1 MKTLQIRNVSGKP
14 ANPSCQ
20 KIYIYIYRP
29 ERINLAEE
37 ESNSLLTN
45 CKEVEKEL
53 NNFFVNAIG
62 PVGKK

>member
-1 MKTLQIRNVSGKP
+1 MKTLQIRNISGKP

-20 KIYIYIYRP
+20 KIYIYRP

-37 ESNSLLTN
+37 ENNSLLTN